1 MVKWLV
7 SLCVLLLLSV
17 GGYVYFQ
24 NKQMDAIPTK
34 SDLIEMEG
42 YIYYLTPEERWI
54 ITTVNPSKDMTSE
67 MTYTDVENIVGMP
80 NVHLLDVPENSSIN
94 MNTFKHGDAVTIWIE
109 GILESY
115 PTRVIPK
122 IMEHR

>member
-7 SLCVLLLLSV
+7 SLCVLFLLSF

-24 NKQMDAIPTK
+24 NKQMDATPSK
-34 SDLIEMEG
+34 SELIEMDG
-42 YIYYLTPEERWI
+42 YIYYLTPDKRWVY
-54 ITTVNPSKDMTSE
+54 TTVEPSKDITTE
-67 MTYTDVENIVGMP
+67 MTYEKVEKIVGMP
-80 NVHLLDVPENSSIN
+80 NVHLLDVQKDSSFN
-94 MNTFKHGDAVTIWIE
+94 LESFKHGDAVTIWIE

-115 PTRVIPK
+115 PTRVMPR